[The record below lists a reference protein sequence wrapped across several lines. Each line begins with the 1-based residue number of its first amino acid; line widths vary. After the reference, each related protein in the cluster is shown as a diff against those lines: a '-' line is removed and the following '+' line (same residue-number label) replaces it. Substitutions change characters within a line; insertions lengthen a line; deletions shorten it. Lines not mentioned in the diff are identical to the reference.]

1 MSSAAEFD
9 PGTEVLI
16 EDGRARRGSRL
27 ARREL
32 WANVF
37 PGTVFLVVA
46 GLLVLLAES
55 ARSPAPW
62 TVVLLVGAYAIAYR
76 IEFEV
81 GSGLAVPTQILFVPM
96 LFVLPLGLVPFAVA
110 AGIMLANI
118 AEILEGR
125 IQAERVFVRL
135 GNAFYSLGPVL
146 VLAAFGEADPTLRD
160 WPIYLVA
167 LGAQF
172 AFEFASAA
180 THERLALGV
189 SLRLLLGY
197 MSVTWAV
204 DAALAPVGL
213 LTALAAVEDPA
224 ALLLVLPLA
233 GLLRTFARERR
244 ARVDNALELSHAYR
258 GTALLLGDVVEADD
272 AYTGSHSRDV
282 VSLSISVAE
291 ELGLDARGRRD
302 TEFVA
307 LLHDVGKIRIP
318 NEIINKPGPLTPEE
332 RAIDRDAHGRSA
344 RRCSTASA
352 VCSGTSGTSCAPAT
366 SGSTA
371 AATRTGSRAI
381 RSRSWRGSSA
391 AAMPTARSR
400 PTAPTVRAARRP
412 KRSPSCGAAPGR
424 SSTRTSSRRSSAS
437 RPPLSDYSSSP
448 ALIALRI
455 SCRFSIAAPTSPG
468 STSSPRS
475 TASATSRAAR

>member
-46 GLLVLLAES
+46 GLLLVLTES

-62 TVVLLVGAYAIAYR
+62 TVVLLVGAYALAYR

-146 VLAAFGEADPTLRD
+146 VLAAFGEAAPTLSD
-160 WPIYLVA
+160 WPIYVIA

-180 THERLALGV
+180 THERLALGI

-213 LTALAAVEDPA
+213 LTALAAVENPA
-224 ALLLVLPLA
+224 SLLLVLPLA

-291 ELGLDARGRRD
+291 ELGLDSRGRRD

-332 RAIDRDAHGRSA
+332 RAIVETHTVIGEEMLDRVGGVLGNVGHLVRSCHERFDGGGYPDGLTGEQIPLVARIVCCCDAYSAITTDRPYRQGRSA
-344 RRCSTASA
+344 AEALAELRRCAGA
-352 VCSGTSGTSCAPAT
+352 QFDPIVVAALERV
-366 SGSTA
+366 TA
-371 AATRTGSRAI
+371 A
-381 RSRSWRGSSA
+381 
-391 AAMPTARSR
+391 
-400 PTAPTVRAARRP
+400 
-412 KRSPSCGAAPGR
+412 
-424 SSTRTSSRRSSAS
+424 
-437 RPPLSDYSSSP
+437 
-448 ALIALRI
+448 
-455 SCRFSIAAPTSPG
+455 
-468 STSSPRS
+468 
-475 TASATSRAAR
+475 